1 MLAKRLLQTPI
12 LSTAGLQV
20 KCKST
25 FSYLDPLDLDSQLTE
40 DERAMRDEAR
50 SYCQAKLMPRVTEA
64 FRSEKFDPTLLPE
77 IGSMGFLGAPYN
89 GYGCAGVSTVAYG
102 LLARE
107 VERVDS
113 GYRSMMSVQTS
124 LVIGPVYN
132 YGSEEQKERYIP
144 GLVSGKK
151 IGCFGL
157 TEPDHGSDPAGMKTK
172 AKWDE
177 DKKVYR
183 LSGTKTWISNSPV
196 ADVFIVWA
204 RSDRHENTVKGFI
217 LEKGMKGLTAPK
229 IEGKVSL
236 RTSITGQISMD
247 DVEVTEDQLLP
258 NTQGLGGPFGCLNNA
273 RMGIAFGSLGAAESC
288 FHAARTYALERK
300 QFGRPLA
307 ATQLVQLKFADMLTE
322 ISLGLQAC
330 VRVGRLKDDGKAT
343 SEQISLIKRNSC
355 GKSLDVARKARD
367 ILGGNGIVDE
377 FHVIRHLVNLETVNT
392 YEGTHDIHALIL
404 GRAITGIQAFQ

>member
-1 MLAKRLLQTPI
+1 MLAKQLLRSSFLRHGSASSQI
-12 LSTAGLQV
+12 
-20 KCKST
+20 KYKST
-25 FSYLDPLDLDSQLTE
+25 FNYRDPLDLETLLTE
-40 DERAMRDEAR
+40 EER
-50 SYCQAKLMPRVTEA
+50 S
-64 FRSEKFDPTLLPE
+64 
-77 IGSMGFLGAPYN
+77 APYK

-124 LVIGPVYN
+124 LVIGPIYN
-132 YGSEEQKERYIP
+132 YGSEEQKEKYIP
-144 GLVSGKK
+144 GLVSGEKV
-151 IGCFGL
+151 GCFGL
-157 TEPDHGSDPAGMKTK
+157 TEPNHGSNPAGMETK

-177 DKKVYR
+177 NKKVYR

-204 RSDRHENTVKGFI
+204 RSDKHENAI
-217 LEKGMKGLTAPK
+217 
-229 IEGKVSL
+229 KVSL
-236 RTSITGQISMD
+236 RASITGQISMD
-247 DVEVTEDQLLP
+247 DVEVSESQLLP
-258 NTQGLGGPFGCLNNA
+258 NAHGLAGPFGCLNNA
-273 RMGIAFGSLGAAESC
+273 RMGIAFGALGAAEAC
-288 FHAARTYALERK
+288 FHAARDYALERQ

-307 ATQLVQLKFADMLTE
+307 ATQLVQLKLADMLTE
-322 ISLGLQAC
+322 IALGLQAC
-330 VRVGRLKDDGKAT
+330 VQVGRLKDEGRAT

-355 GKSLDVARKARD
+355 GKSLDIARKARD